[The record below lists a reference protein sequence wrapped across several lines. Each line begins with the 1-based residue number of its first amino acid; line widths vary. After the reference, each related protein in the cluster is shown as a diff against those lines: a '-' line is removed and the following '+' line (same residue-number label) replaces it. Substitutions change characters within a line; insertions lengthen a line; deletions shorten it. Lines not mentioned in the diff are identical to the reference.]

1 MLLKI
6 REKSQG
12 VFSWLIL
19 LLICVPFALW
29 GIQNYLDV
37 GEESPVATVGEKE
50 FFQRD
55 INRAYRQY
63 SENFKGMSIDEAQL
77 KKLALEKLIRD
88 EVLLQHVE
96 DEGLAVTDKSVR
108 DFVANLEYFQ
118 TDGKFDKERYK
129 TLLSQQKITSDEFVR
144 RIKKA
149 MIMEQ
154 FQRTI
159 VESSF
164 STDYDVEQ
172 FFKIQNQTRS
182 AHFVTVPLSTVVADV
197 GDDEVQA
204 YYQDHVDNYRTE
216 ATVAIEYIE
225 LSLGDLAKS
234 INPTS
239 AQLEMFYQEQQDAF
253 RTDER
258 RKISHILLA
267 DKNKAS
273 EQAAEIK
280 ERLKT
285 SSFET
290 LASEFSADKLSASKG
305 GDLGLIVAGDM
316 DPDFEEIALGL
327 VEGEVSEPVKTEFG
341 YHIIKVTE
349 LTPGVVKPYEE
360 VKKIVELGF
369 KKVEAENIFYELGET
384 LAEISFENPD
394 TLEVAAES
402 IGVAIHQTENFTRA
416 QGNTDISAEES
427 VREKAFSEDV
437 LAGNNSEVIELGSD
451 RIVVLRVLNHSPSK
465 ARELSEVSGL
475 IESRLKGDS
484 AKQQTLELA
493 KELKALVQSGESLE
507 LLAKEKGFSFVVADD
522 LGRNNGD
529 LPWEINRAIFVGAKP
544 KSDQPT
550 TMVVALESGEQAVVN
565 LLSVTEGALAKA
577 NKKEFGIARTNIT
590 KLLSEG
596 DFDAV
601 LSDLQADAVVNLSEQ
616 L

>member
-12 VFSWLIL
+12 VFSWFIL
-19 LLICVPFALW
+19 LMICVPFALW

-37 GEESPVATVGEKE
+37 GEETPVATVGDKE

-55 INRAYRQY
+55 INRAFSQY
-63 SENFKGMSIDEAQL
+63 SENFKGVNIDETQL

-96 DEGLAVTDKSVR
+96 DEKLAVTDKSVR
-108 DFVANLEYFQ
+108 DFVATLEYFQ
-118 TDGKFDKERYK
+118 TDGKFDKERYQA
-129 TLLSQQKITSDEFVR
+129 LLSQQKITSDEFVR

-159 VESSF
+159 VESGF

-182 AHFVTVPLSTVVADV
+182 AHFVIVPLSSPEGAV
-197 GDDEVQA
+197 GDAEIQS
-204 YYQDHVDNYRTE
+204 YYQDNIDNYRTE
-216 ATVAIEYIE
+216 ATVSIEYIE
-225 LSLGDLAKS
+225 LSLDDLAGS
-234 INPTS
+234 IKPTP
-239 AQLEMFYQEQQDAF
+239 AQLEAFYQEQQDAF

-258 RKISHILLA
+258 RKISHILLS
-267 DKNKAS
+267 DKSKAL
-273 EQAAEIK
+273 EQARQIK
-280 ERLKT
+280 ERLDT
-285 SSFET
+285 SSFEV

-316 DPDFEEIALGL
+316 DPDFEKVALAL
-327 VEGEVSEPVKTEFG
+327 AEGEVSDPVETEFG
-341 YHIIKVTE
+341 FHIIKVTE
-349 LTPGVVKPYEE
+349 LTAGVVKPYEE
-360 VKKIVELGF
+360 VKTVVELGF

-402 IGVAIHQTENFTRA
+402 IGVAVKKTENFTRS
-416 QGNTDISAEES
+416 QGNKDLSAEDA

-451 RIVVLRVLNHSPSK
+451 RIVVLRVLKHTPSK
-465 ARELSEVSGL
+465 ARELSEVSEMIVDKL
-475 IESRLKGDS
+475 NSNA
-484 AKQQTLELA
+484 AKQKTLELA
-493 KELKALVQSGESLE
+493 KEFKALVQSGESLE
-507 LLAKEKGFSFVVADD
+507 LLAKKNDFSFVIADD
-522 LGRNNGD
+522 LGRNTGD
-529 LPWEINRAIFVGAKP
+529 LPWEINRAIFIGAKP
-544 KSDQPT
+544 KSDQAT
-550 TMVVALESGEQAVVN
+550 TMIVALESGEQAVVN
-565 LLSVTEGALAKA
+565 LLSVTEGELAKA

-590 KLLSEG
+590 KLLAEG

-601 LSDLQADAVVNLSEQ
+601 LSDLQASAEVNISAP
-616 L
+616 

>member
-19 LLICVPFALW
+19 LMICVPFGLW
-29 GIQNYLDV
+29 GIQNYLGE
-37 GEESPVATVGEKE
+37 GEESPVVTIGDKE

-55 INRAYRQY
+55 VNRAYSQH
-63 SENFKGMSIDEAQL
+63 SQSFKGMNIDETQL

-88 EVLLQHVE
+88 EVLLQYVE
-96 DEGLAVTDKSVR
+96 NEGLAVTDKSVR
-108 DFVANLEYFQ
+108 DFVATLEYFQ
-118 TDGKFDKERYK
+118 TEGKFDKERYQN
-129 TLLSQQKITSDEFVR
+129 LLSQQKMTSDEFVR

-159 VESSF
+159 VESGF
-164 STDYDVEQ
+164 TTDYDVEQ
-172 FFKIQNQTRS
+172 FFKIQNQSRS
-182 AHFVTVPLSTVVADV
+182 ARFVIVPLPTDVTAV
-197 GDDEVQA
+197 GDEEIQI
-204 YYQDHVDNYRTE
+204 YYQDNAESYRTE
-216 ATVAIEYIE
+216 AKVAIEYIE
-225 LSLGDLAKS
+225 LALDDLAKS
-234 INPTS
+234 IHPS
-239 AQLEMFYQEQQDAF
+239 PAQLELFYQDQQDAF

-258 RKISHILLA
+258 RKISHILLTDMDTA
-267 DKNKAS
+267 LV
-273 EQAAEIK
+273 QAAEIK

-285 SSFET
+285 SGFEA
-290 LASEFSADKLSASKG
+290 LAREFSADKLSASKG

-316 DPDFEEIALGL
+316 DAAFEGIALGL
-327 VEGEVSEPVKTEFG
+327 AEGEVSEPVKTEFG

-360 VKKIVELGF
+360 VKKVVELGF

-402 IGVAIHQTENFTRA
+402 IGVSVRQTESFTRT
-416 QGNTDISAEES
+416 QGHDDLSVEDL

-451 RIVVLRVLNHSPSK
+451 RIVVLRVLSHSLAKVRP
-465 ARELSEVSGL
+465 LSEVSSL
-475 IESRLKGDS
+475 IKDRLKSDA
-484 AKQQTLELA
+484 AKQQALAVA
-493 KELKALVQSGESLE
+493 KELKSLVQSGQSLAV
-507 LLAKEKGFSFVVADD
+507 LAKEKGLSFIVADD
-522 LGRNNGD
+522 VQRNNAD
-529 LPWEINRAIFVGAKP
+529 FPWEIGSAIFVGAKP
-544 KSDQPT
+544 KGERPT

-565 LLSVTEGALAKA
+565 LLSVTEGQLAKA
-577 NKKEFGIARTNIT
+577 NKKEFSIARTNIS
-590 KLLSEG
+590 KLLADG

-601 LSDLQADAVVNLSEQ
+601 LSSLQANALVNVLEP
-616 L
+616 

>member
-1 MLLKI
+1 
-6 REKSQG
+6 
-12 VFSWLIL
+12 
-19 LLICVPFALW
+19 
-29 GIQNYLDV
+29 
-37 GEESPVATVGEKE
+37 
-50 FFQRD
+50 
-55 INRAYRQY
+55 
-63 SENFKGMSIDEAQL
+63 
-77 KKLALEKLIRD
+77 
-88 EVLLQHVE
+88 
-96 DEGLAVTDKSVR
+96 
-108 DFVANLEYFQ
+108 
-118 TDGKFDKERYK
+118 
-129 TLLSQQKITSDEFVR
+129 QQKITSDEFVR

-159 VESSF
+159 VESGF

-182 AHFVTVPLSTVVADV
+182 ARFVTVPLPVVGADV
-197 GDDEVQA
+197 GDDEIQA
-204 YYQDHVDNYRTE
+204 YYQDNVESYRTE
-216 ATVAIEYIE
+216 STVAIEYIE
-225 LSLGDLAKS
+225 LALDDLAKS
-234 INPTS
+234 IKPTS
-239 AQLEMFYQEQQDAF
+239 AQLEMFYQDQQDAF

-258 RKISHILLA
+258 RKISHILLS
-267 DKNKAS
+267 DKNKALV
-273 EQAAEIK
+273 QAAEIK
-280 ERLKT
+280 ERLKS
-285 SSFET
+285 SSFAA
-290 LASEFSADKLSASKG
+290 LAGEFSADKLSASKG

-316 DPDFEEIALGL
+316 DPDFEKIALGL
-327 VEGEVSEPVKTEFG
+327 AEGEVSEPVKTEFG
-341 YHIIKVTE
+341 YHIIKVPE

-384 LAEISFENPD
+384 LAEISFESPD
-394 TLEVAAES
+394 TLDVAAES
-402 IGVAIHQTENFTRA
+402 IGVAIQQTDNFTRS

-475 IESRLKGDS
+475 IESRLKRDS
-484 AKQQTLELA
+484 AKQQSLEIA
-493 KELKALVQSGESLE
+493 NALKALVQSGESLD
-507 LLAKEKGFSFVVADD
+507 LLAKEKGLSFVVADD

-565 LLSVTEGALAKA
+565 LLSVTEGELAKA
-577 NKKEFGIARTNIT
+577 DKKELGIARTNIT
-590 KLLSEG
+590 KLLAEG

-601 LSDLQADAVVNLSEQ
+601 LSDLQADAVVNLSE

>member
-12 VFSWLIL
+12 VFSWFIL
-19 LLICVPFALW
+19 LMICVPFALW

-55 INRAYRQY
+55 INRAYSQY
-63 SENFKGMSIDEAQL
+63 SENFKGMNIDETQL

-108 DFVANLEYFQ
+108 DFVATLEYFQ
-118 TDGKFDKERYK
+118 TDGQFDKERYQA
-129 TLLSQQKITSDEFVR
+129 LLSQQKITSDEFVR

-159 VESSF
+159 VESGF

-182 AHFVTVPLSTVVADV
+182 ARFVTVPLPVVGADI
-197 GDDEVQA
+197 GDDEIQA
-204 YYQDHVDNYRTE
+204 YYQDNVESYRTE
-216 ATVAIEYIE
+216 STVSIEYIE
-225 LSLGDLAKS
+225 LALDDLAKS
-234 INPTS
+234 IKPTS
-239 AQLEMFYQEQQDAF
+239 AQLEVFYQEQQDAF

-258 RKISHILLA
+258 RKISHILLS
-267 DKNKAS
+267 DEHKALV
-273 EQAAEIK
+273 QAAEIK
-280 ERLKT
+280 ERLKN
-285 SSFET
+285 SSFAT
-290 LASEFSADKLSASKG
+290 LAAEFSADKLSASKG

-316 DPDFEEIALGL
+316 NPDFEKIALGL
-327 VEGEVSEPVKTEFG
+327 AEGEVSDPVKTEFG

-384 LAEISFENPD
+384 LAEISFESPD
-394 TLEVAAES
+394 TLDVAAES
-402 IGVAIHQTENFTRA
+402 IGVAIQQTDNFTRS

-427 VREKAFSEDV
+427 VRDKAFSEDV

-475 IESRLKGDS
+475 IESRLKRDS
-484 AKQQTLELA
+484 AKQQSLEIA
-493 KELKALVQSGESLE
+493 NELKALVQSGKSLD
-507 LLAKEKGFSFVVADD
+507 LLAKEKGLSFVVADD

-565 LLSVTEGALAKA
+565 LLSVTEGELAKA
-577 NKKEFGIARTNIT
+577 DKKELGIARTNIT
-590 KLLSEG
+590 KLLAEG

-601 LSDLQADAVVNLSEQ
+601 LSDLQADAVVNLSE

>member
-12 VFSWLIL
+12 VFSWFIL
-19 LLICVPFALW
+19 LMICVPFALW

-55 INRAYRQY
+55 INRAYSQY
-63 SENFKGMSIDEAQL
+63 SENFKGMNIDETQL

-108 DFVANLEYFQ
+108 DFVATLEYFQ
-118 TDGKFDKERYK
+118 TDGQFDKERYQA
-129 TLLSQQKITSDEFVR
+129 LLSQQKITSDEFVR

-159 VESSF
+159 VESGF

-182 AHFVTVPLSTVVADV
+182 ARFVTVPLPVVGADV
-197 GDDEVQA
+197 GDDEIQA
-204 YYQDHVDNYRTE
+204 YYQDNVESYRTE
-216 ATVAIEYIE
+216 STVSIEYIE
-225 LSLGDLAKS
+225 LALDDLAKS
-234 INPTS
+234 IKPTS
-239 AQLEMFYQEQQDAF
+239 AQLEMFYQDQQDAF

-258 RKISHILLA
+258 RKISHILLS
-267 DKNKAS
+267 DKNKALV
-273 EQAAEIK
+273 QAAEIK
-280 ERLKT
+280 ERLKS
-285 SSFET
+285 SSFAA
-290 LASEFSADKLSASKG
+290 LAGEFSADKLSASKG

-316 DPDFEEIALGL
+316 NPDFEKIALGL
-327 VEGEVSEPVKTEFG
+327 AEGEVSDPVKTEFG

-384 LAEISFENPD
+384 LAEISFESPD
-394 TLEVAAES
+394 TLDVAAES
-402 IGVAIHQTENFTRA
+402 IGVAIQQTDNFTRS

-475 IESRLKGDS
+475 IESRLKRDS
-484 AKQQTLELA
+484 AKQQSLEIA
-493 KELKALVQSGESLE
+493 NELKALVQSGKSLD
-507 LLAKEKGFSFVVADD
+507 LLAKEKGLSFVVADD

-565 LLSVTEGALAKA
+565 LLSVTEGELAKA
-577 NKKEFGIARTNIT
+577 DKKELGIARTNIT
-590 KLLSEG
+590 KLLAEG

-601 LSDLQADAVVNLSEQ
+601 LSDLQADAVVNLSE

>member
-19 LLICVPFALW
+19 LMICVPFALW

-55 INRAYRQY
+55 INRAYSQY
-63 SENFKGMSIDEAQL
+63 SENFKGMNIDETQL

-108 DFVANLEYFQ
+108 DFVATLEYFQ
-118 TDGKFDKERYK
+118 TDGKFDKERYQA
-129 TLLSQQKITSDEFVR
+129 LLSQQKITSDEFVR

-159 VESSF
+159 VESGF

-182 AHFVTVPLSTVVADV
+182 AHFVTVPLPVVGADV
-197 GDDEVQA
+197 GDDEIQA
-204 YYQDHVDNYRTE
+204 YYQDNVESYRTE
-216 ATVAIEYIE
+216 STVAIEYIE
-225 LSLGDLAKS
+225 LALDDLAKS
-234 INPTS
+234 IKPTS

-258 RKISHILLA
+258 RKISHILLS
-267 DKNKAS
+267 DENKALI
-273 EQAAEIK
+273 QAAEIK
-280 ERLKT
+280 ERLKS
-285 SSFET
+285 SSFAT
-290 LASEFSADKLSASKG
+290 LAGEFSADKLSASKG

-316 DPDFEEIALGL
+316 DPDFEKIAFGL
-327 VEGEVSEPVKTEFG
+327 AEGEVSDPVKTEFG

-384 LAEISFENPD
+384 LAEISFESPD
-394 TLEVAAES
+394 TLDVAAES
-402 IGVAIHQTENFTRA
+402 IGVAIQQTDNFTRS

-475 IESRLKGDS
+475 IESRLKRDS
-484 AKQQTLELA
+484 AKQQSLEIA
-493 KELKALVQSGESLE
+493 NALKALVQSGKSLD
-507 LLAKEKGFSFVVADD
+507 LLAKEKGLSYVVADD

-565 LLSVTEGALAKA
+565 LLSVTEGELAKA
-577 NKKEFGIARTNIT
+577 DKKELGIARTNIT
-590 KLLSEG
+590 KLLAEG

-601 LSDLQADAVVNLSEQ
+601 LSDLQADAVVNLSE

>member
-12 VFSWLIL
+12 VFSWFIL
-19 LLICVPFALW
+19 LMICVPFALW

-55 INRAYRQY
+55 INRAYSQY
-63 SENFKGMSIDEAQL
+63 SENFKGINIDETQL

-108 DFVANLEYFQ
+108 DFVATLEYFQ
-118 TDGKFDKERYK
+118 TDGQFDKERYQA
-129 TLLSQQKITSDEFVR
+129 LLSQQKITSDEFVR

-159 VESSF
+159 VESGF

-182 AHFVTVPLSTVVADV
+182 ARFVTVPLPVVGADV
-197 GDDEVQA
+197 GDDEIQA
-204 YYQDHVDNYRTE
+204 YYQDNVESYRTE
-216 ATVAIEYIE
+216 STVAIEYIE
-225 LSLGDLAKS
+225 LALDDLAKS
-234 INPTS
+234 IKPTS
-239 AQLEMFYQEQQDAF
+239 AQLEVFYQEQQDAF

-258 RKISHILLA
+258 RKISHILLS
-267 DKNKAS
+267 DEHKALV
-273 EQAAEIK
+273 QAAEIK
-280 ERLKT
+280 ERLKN
-285 SSFET
+285 SSFAT
-290 LASEFSADKLSASKG
+290 LAGEFSADKLSASKG

-316 DPDFEEIALGL
+316 DPDFEKIALGL
-327 VEGEVSEPVKTEFG
+327 AEGEVSEPVKTEFG

-384 LAEISFENPD
+384 LAEISFESPD
-394 TLEVAAES
+394 TLDVAAES
-402 IGVAIHQTENFTRA
+402 IGVAIQQTDNFTRS

-427 VREKAFSEDV
+427 VRDKAFSEDV

-475 IESRLKGDS
+475 IESRLKRDS
-484 AKQQTLELA
+484 AKQQSLEIA
-493 KELKALVQSGESLE
+493 NELKALVQSGKSLD
-507 LLAKEKGFSFVVADD
+507 LLAKEKGLSFVVADD

-565 LLSVTEGALAKA
+565 LLSVTEGELAKA
-577 NKKEFGIARTNIT
+577 DKKELGIARTNIT
-590 KLLSEG
+590 KLLAEG

-601 LSDLQADAVVNLSEQ
+601 LSDLQADAVVNLSE

>member
-12 VFSWLIL
+12 VFSWFIL
-19 LLICVPFALW
+19 LMICVPFALW

-55 INRAYRQY
+55 INRAYSQY
-63 SENFKGMSIDEAQL
+63 SENFKGMNIDETQL

-108 DFVANLEYFQ
+108 DFVATLEYFQ
-118 TDGKFDKERYK
+118 TDGKFDKERYQ

-159 VESSF
+159 VESGF

-182 AHFVTVPLSTVVADV
+182 ARFVTVPLPVVGSDV
-197 GDDEVQA
+197 GDDEIQA
-204 YYQDHVDNYRTE
+204 YYQDNVESYRTE
-216 ATVAIEYIE
+216 STVSIEYIE
-225 LSLGDLAKS
+225 LALDDLAKS
-234 INPTS
+234 IKPTS
-239 AQLEMFYQEQQDAF
+239 AQLEMFYQDQQDAF

-258 RKISHILLA
+258 RKISHILLS
-267 DKNKAS
+267 DKNKALV
-273 EQAAEIK
+273 QASEIK
-280 ERLKT
+280 ERLK
-285 SSFET
+285 SSNFAT
-290 LASEFSADKLSASKG
+290 LAGEFSADKLSASKG

-316 DPDFEEIALGL
+316 DPDFEKIALGL
-327 VEGEVSEPVKTEFG
+327 AEGEVSEPVKTEFG

-384 LAEISFENPD
+384 LAEISFESPD
-394 TLEVAAES
+394 TLDVAAES
-402 IGVAIHQTENFTRA
+402 IGVAIQQTDNFTRS

-475 IESRLKGDS
+475 IESRLKRDS
-484 AKQQTLELA
+484 AKQQSLEIA
-493 KELKALVQSGESLE
+493 NALKALVQSGKSLD
-507 LLAKEKGFSFVVADD
+507 LLAKEKGLSFVVADD

-577 NKKEFGIARTNIT
+577 DKKELGIARTNIT
-590 KLLSEG
+590 KLLAEG

-601 LSDLQADAVVNLSEQ
+601 LSDLQADAVVNLSE

>member
-12 VFSWLIL
+12 VFSWFIL
-19 LLICVPFALW
+19 LMICVPFALW

-55 INRAYRQY
+55 INRAYSQY
-63 SENFKGMSIDEAQL
+63 SENFKGMNIDETQL

-108 DFVANLEYFQ
+108 DFVATLEYFQ
-118 TDGKFDKERYK
+118 TDGQFDKERYQA
-129 TLLSQQKITSDEFVR
+129 LLSQQKITSDEFVR

-159 VESSF
+159 VESGF

-182 AHFVTVPLSTVVADV
+182 ARFVTVPLPVVGADI
-197 GDDEVQA
+197 GDDEIQA
-204 YYQDHVDNYRTE
+204 YYQDNVESYRTE
-216 ATVAIEYIE
+216 STVSIEYIE
-225 LSLGDLAKS
+225 LALDDLAKS
-234 INPTS
+234 IKPTS
-239 AQLEMFYQEQQDAF
+239 AQLEVFYQEQQDAF

-258 RKISHILLA
+258 RKISHILLS
-267 DKNKAS
+267 DEHKALV
-273 EQAAEIK
+273 QAAEIK
-280 ERLKT
+280 ERLKN
-285 SSFET
+285 SSFAT
-290 LASEFSADKLSASKG
+290 LAGEFSADKLSASKG

-316 DPDFEEIALGL
+316 NPDFEKIALGL
-327 VEGEVSEPVKTEFG
+327 AEGEVSEPVKTEFG

-384 LAEISFENPD
+384 LAEISFESPD
-394 TLEVAAES
+394 TLDVAAES
-402 IGVAIHQTENFTRA
+402 IGVAIQQTDNFTRS

-427 VREKAFSEDV
+427 VRDKAFSEDV

-475 IESRLKGDS
+475 IESRLKRDS
-484 AKQQTLELA
+484 AKQQSLEIA
-493 KELKALVQSGESLE
+493 NELKALVQSGESLD
-507 LLAKEKGFSFVVADD
+507 LLAKEKGLSFVVADD

-565 LLSVTEGALAKA
+565 LLSVTEGELAKA
-577 NKKEFGIARTNIT
+577 DKKELGIARTNIT
-590 KLLSEG
+590 KLLAEG

-601 LSDLQADAVVNLSEQ
+601 LSDLQADAVVNLSE

>member
-12 VFSWLIL
+12 VFSWFIL
-19 LLICVPFALW
+19 LMICVPFALW

-37 GEESPVATVGEKE
+37 GEESPVAMVGEKE

-55 INRAYRQY
+55 INRAYSQY
-63 SENFKGMSIDEAQL
+63 SENFKGMNIDETQL

-108 DFVANLEYFQ
+108 DFVATLEYFQ
-118 TDGKFDKERYK
+118 TDGKFDKERYQ

-159 VESSF
+159 VESGF

-182 AHFVTVPLSTVVADV
+182 ARFVTVPLPVVGSDV
-197 GDDEVQA
+197 GDDEIQA
-204 YYQDHVDNYRTE
+204 YYQDNVESYRTE
-216 ATVAIEYIE
+216 STVSIEYIE
-225 LSLGDLAKS
+225 LALDDLAKS
-234 INPTS
+234 IKPTS
-239 AQLEMFYQEQQDAF
+239 AQLEMFYQDQQDAF

-258 RKISHILLA
+258 RKISHILLS
-267 DKNKAS
+267 DKNKALV
-273 EQAAEIK
+273 QASEIK
-280 ERLKT
+280 ERLK
-285 SSFET
+285 SSNFAT
-290 LASEFSADKLSASKG
+290 LAGEFSADKLSASKG

-316 DPDFEEIALGL
+316 DPDFEKIALGL
-327 VEGEVSEPVKTEFG
+327 AEGEVSEPVKTEFG

-384 LAEISFENPD
+384 LAEISFESPD
-394 TLEVAAES
+394 TLDVAAES
-402 IGVAIHQTENFTRA
+402 IGVAIQQTDNFTRS

-475 IESRLKGDS
+475 IESRLKRDS
-484 AKQQTLELA
+484 AKQQSLEIA
-493 KELKALVQSGESLE
+493 NALKALVQSGKSLD
-507 LLAKEKGFSFVVADD
+507 LLAKEKGLSFVVADD

-565 LLSVTEGALAKA
+565 LLSVTEGELAKA
-577 NKKEFGIARTNIT
+577 DKKELGIARTNIT
-590 KLLSEG
+590 KLLAEG

-601 LSDLQADAVVNLSEQ
+601 LSDLQADAVVNLSE

>member
-19 LLICVPFALW
+19 LMICVPFALW

-55 INRAYRQY
+55 INRAYSQY
-63 SENFKGMSIDEAQL
+63 SENFKGMNIDETQL

-108 DFVANLEYFQ
+108 DFVATLEYFQ
-118 TDGKFDKERYK
+118 TDGKFDKERYQA
-129 TLLSQQKITSDEFVR
+129 LLSQQKITSDEFVR

-159 VESSF
+159 VESGF

-182 AHFVTVPLSTVVADV
+182 AHFVTVPLPVVGADV
-197 GDDEVQA
+197 GDDEIQA
-204 YYQDHVDNYRTE
+204 YYQDNVESYRTE
-216 ATVAIEYIE
+216 STVAIEYIE
-225 LSLGDLAKS
+225 LALDDLAKS
-234 INPTS
+234 IKPTS

-258 RKISHILLA
+258 RKISHILLS
-267 DKNKAS
+267 DENKALI
-273 EQAAEIK
+273 QAAEIK
-280 ERLKT
+280 ERLKS
-285 SSFET
+285 SSFGT
-290 LASEFSADKLSASKG
+290 LAGEFSADKLSASKG

-316 DPDFEEIALGL
+316 DPDFEKIAFGL
-327 VEGEVSEPVKTEFG
+327 AEGEVSDPVKTEFG

-384 LAEISFENPD
+384 LAEISFESPD
-394 TLEVAAES
+394 TLDVAAES
-402 IGVAIHQTENFTRA
+402 IGVAIQQTDNFTRS

-475 IESRLKGDS
+475 IESRLKRDS
-484 AKQQTLELA
+484 AKQQSLEIA
-493 KELKALVQSGESLE
+493 NALKALVQSGKSLD
-507 LLAKEKGFSFVVADD
+507 LLAKEKGLSYVVADD

-565 LLSVTEGALAKA
+565 LLSVTEGELAKA
-577 NKKEFGIARTNIT
+577 DKKELGIARTNIT
-590 KLLSEG
+590 KLLAEG

-601 LSDLQADAVVNLSEQ
+601 LSDLQADAVVNLSE

>member
-12 VFSWLIL
+12 VFSWFIL
-19 LLICVPFALW
+19 LMICVPFALW

-55 INRAYRQY
+55 INRAYSQY
-63 SENFKGMSIDEAQL
+63 SENFKGMNIDETQL

-108 DFVANLEYFQ
+108 DFVATLEYFQ
-118 TDGKFDKERYK
+118 TDGKFDKERYQA
-129 TLLSQQKITSDEFVR
+129 LLSQQKITSDEFVR

-159 VESSF
+159 VESGF

-182 AHFVTVPLSTVVADV
+182 ARFVTVPLPVVGADI
-197 GDDEVQA
+197 GDDEIQA
-204 YYQDHVDNYRTE
+204 YYQDNVESYRTE
-216 ATVAIEYIE
+216 STVSIEYIE
-225 LSLGDLAKS
+225 LALDDLAKS
-234 INPTS
+234 IKPTS
-239 AQLEMFYQEQQDAF
+239 AQLEVFYQEQQDAF

-258 RKISHILLA
+258 RKISHILLS
-267 DKNKAS
+267 DEHKALV
-273 EQAAEIK
+273 QAAEIK
-280 ERLKT
+280 ERLKN
-285 SSFET
+285 SSFAT
-290 LASEFSADKLSASKG
+290 LAGEFSADKLSASKG

-316 DPDFEEIALGL
+316 NPDFEKIALGL
-327 VEGEVSEPVKTEFG
+327 AEGEVSDPVKTEFG

-384 LAEISFENPD
+384 LAEISFESPD
-394 TLEVAAES
+394 TLDVAAES
-402 IGVAIHQTENFTRA
+402 IGVAIQQTDNFTRS

-475 IESRLKGDS
+475 IESRLKRDS
-484 AKQQTLELA
+484 AKQQSLEIA
-493 KELKALVQSGESLE
+493 NALKALVQSGESLD
-507 LLAKEKGFSFVVADD
+507 LLAKEKGLSFVVADD

-565 LLSVTEGALAKA
+565 LLSVTEGELAKA
-577 NKKEFGIARTNIT
+577 DKKELGIARTNIT
-590 KLLSEG
+590 KLLAEG

-601 LSDLQADAVVNLSEQ
+601 LSDLQADAVVNLSE

>member
-19 LLICVPFALW
+19 LMICVPFALW

-108 DFVANLEYFQ
+108 DFVATLEYFQ

-182 AHFVTVPLSTVVADV
+182 AHFVTVPLPVVGADV
-197 GDDEVQA
+197 GDDEIQA
-204 YYQDHVDNYRTE
+204 YYQDNVESYRTE
-216 ATVAIEYIE
+216 STVAIEYIE
-225 LSLGDLAKS
+225 LALDDLAKS
-234 INPTS
+234 IKPTS

-258 RKISHILLA
+258 RKISHILLS
-267 DKNKAS
+267 DENKALI
-273 EQAAEIK
+273 QAAEIK
-280 ERLKT
+280 ERLKS
-285 SSFET
+285 SSFGS
-290 LASEFSADKLSASKG
+290 LAGEFSADKLSASKG

-316 DPDFEEIALGL
+316 DPDFEEIAFGL
-327 VEGEVSEPVKTEFG
+327 AEGEVSDPVKTEFG

-384 LAEISFENPD
+384 LAEISFESPD
-394 TLEVAAES
+394 TLDVAAES
-402 IGVAIHQTENFTRA
+402 IGVAIQQTDNFTRS

-475 IESRLKGDS
+475 IESRLKRDS
-484 AKQQTLELA
+484 AKQQSLEIA
-493 KELKALVQSGESLE
+493 NALKALVQSGKSLD
-507 LLAKEKGFSFVVADD
+507 LLAKEKGLSYVVADD

-565 LLSVTEGALAKA
+565 LLSVTEGELAKA
-577 NKKEFGIARTNIT
+577 DKKELGIARTNIT
-590 KLLSEG
+590 KLLAEG

-601 LSDLQADAVVNLSEQ
+601 LSDLQADAVVNLSE

>member
-12 VFSWLIL
+12 VFSWFIL
-19 LLICVPFALW
+19 LMICVPFALW

-55 INRAYRQY
+55 INRAYSQY
-63 SENFKGMSIDEAQL
+63 SENFKGMNIDETQL

-108 DFVANLEYFQ
+108 DFVATLEYFQ
-118 TDGKFDKERYK
+118 TDGKFDKERYQA
-129 TLLSQQKITSDEFVR
+129 LLSQQKITSDEFVR

-159 VESSF
+159 VESGF

-182 AHFVTVPLSTVVADV
+182 ARFVTVPLPVVGADI
-197 GDDEVQA
+197 GDDEIQA
-204 YYQDHVDNYRTE
+204 YYQDNVESYRTE
-216 ATVAIEYIE
+216 STVSIEYIE
-225 LSLGDLAKS
+225 LALDDLAKS
-234 INPTS
+234 IKPTS
-239 AQLEMFYQEQQDAF
+239 AQLEVFYQEQQDAF

-258 RKISHILLA
+258 RKISHILLS
-267 DKNKAS
+267 DEHKALV
-273 EQAAEIK
+273 QAAEIK
-280 ERLKT
+280 ERLKN
-285 SSFET
+285 SSFAT
-290 LASEFSADKLSASKG
+290 LAGEFSADKLSASKG

-316 DPDFEEIALGL
+316 NPDFEKIALGL
-327 VEGEVSEPVKTEFG
+327 AEGEVSDPVKTEFG

-384 LAEISFENPD
+384 LAEISFESPD
-394 TLEVAAES
+394 TLDVAAES
-402 IGVAIHQTENFTRA
+402 IGVAIQQTDNFTRS

-427 VREKAFSEDV
+427 VRDKAFSEDV

-475 IESRLKGDS
+475 IESRLKRDS
-484 AKQQTLELA
+484 AKQQSLEIA
-493 KELKALVQSGESLE
+493 NALKALVQSGKSLD
-507 LLAKEKGFSFVVADD
+507 LLAKEKGLSFVVADD

-565 LLSVTEGALAKA
+565 LLSVTEGELAKA
-577 NKKEFGIARTNIT
+577 DKKELGIARTNIT
-590 KLLSEG
+590 KLLAEG

-601 LSDLQADAVVNLSEQ
+601 LSDLQADAVVNLSE

>member
-19 LLICVPFALW
+19 LMICVPFALW

-55 INRAYRQY
+55 INRAYSQY
-63 SENFKGMSIDEAQL
+63 SENFKGMNIDETQL

-108 DFVANLEYFQ
+108 DFVATLEYFQ
-118 TDGKFDKERYK
+118 TDGKFDKERYQA
-129 TLLSQQKITSDEFVR
+129 LLSQQKITSDEFVR

-159 VESSF
+159 VESGF

-182 AHFVTVPLSTVVADV
+182 AHFVTVPLPVVGADV
-197 GDDEVQA
+197 GDDEIQA
-204 YYQDHVDNYRTE
+204 YYQDNVESYRTE
-216 ATVAIEYIE
+216 STVAIEYIE
-225 LSLGDLAKS
+225 LALDDLAKS
-234 INPTS
+234 IKPTS

-258 RKISHILLA
+258 RKISHILLS
-267 DKNKAS
+267 DENKALI
-273 EQAAEIK
+273 QAAEIK
-280 ERLKT
+280 ERLKS
-285 SSFET
+285 SSFAT
-290 LASEFSADKLSASKG
+290 LAGEFSADKLSASKG

-316 DPDFEEIALGL
+316 DPDFEKIAFGL
-327 VEGEVSEPVKTEFG
+327 AEGEVSDPVKTEFG

-384 LAEISFENPD
+384 LAEISFESPD
-394 TLEVAAES
+394 TLDVAAES
-402 IGVAIHQTENFTRA
+402 IGVAIQQTDDFTRS
-416 QGNTDISAEES
+416 QGNIDISAEES

-475 IESRLKGDS
+475 IESRLKRDS
-484 AKQQTLELA
+484 AKQQSLEIA
-493 KELKALVQSGESLE
+493 NALKALVQSGKSLD
-507 LLAKEKGFSFVVADD
+507 LLAKEKGLSYVVADD

-565 LLSVTEGALAKA
+565 LLSVTEGELAKA
-577 NKKEFGIARTNIT
+577 DKKELGIARTNIT
-590 KLLSEG
+590 KLLAEG

-601 LSDLQADAVVNLSEQ
+601 LSDLQADAVVNLSE

>member
-12 VFSWLIL
+12 VFSWFIL
-19 LLICVPFALW
+19 LMICVPFALW

-55 INRAYRQY
+55 INRAYSQY
-63 SENFKGMSIDEAQL
+63 SENFKGINIDETQL

-108 DFVANLEYFQ
+108 DFVATLEYFQ
-118 TDGKFDKERYK
+118 TDGQFDKERYQA
-129 TLLSQQKITSDEFVR
+129 LLSQQKITSDEFVR

-159 VESSF
+159 VESGF

-182 AHFVTVPLSTVVADV
+182 ARFVTVPLPVVGADV
-197 GDDEVQA
+197 GDDEIQA
-204 YYQDHVDNYRTE
+204 YYQDNVESYRTE
-216 ATVAIEYIE
+216 STVAIEYIE
-225 LSLGDLAKS
+225 LALDDLAKS
-234 INPTS
+234 IKPTS
-239 AQLEMFYQEQQDAF
+239 AQLEMFYQDQQDAF

-258 RKISHILLA
+258 RKISHILLS
-267 DKNKAS
+267 DKNKALV
-273 EQAAEIK
+273 QAAEIK
-280 ERLKT
+280 EHLKS
-285 SSFET
+285 SSFAA
-290 LASEFSADKLSASKG
+290 LAGEFSADKLSASKG

-316 DPDFEEIALGL
+316 DPDFEKIALGL
-327 VEGEVSEPVKTEFG
+327 AEGEVSEPVKTEFG

-384 LAEISFENPD
+384 LAEISFESPD
-394 TLEVAAES
+394 TLDVAAES
-402 IGVAIHQTENFTRA
+402 IGVAIQQTDNFTRS

-475 IESRLKGDS
+475 IESRLKRDS
-484 AKQQTLELA
+484 AKQQSLEIA
-493 KELKALVQSGESLE
+493 NALKALVQSGESLD
-507 LLAKEKGFSFVVADD
+507 LLAKEKGLSFVVADD

-565 LLSVTEGALAKA
+565 LLSVTEGELEKA
-577 NKKEFGIARTNIT
+577 DKKELGIARTNIT
-590 KLLSEG
+590 KLLAEG

-601 LSDLQADAVVNLSEQ
+601 LSDLQADAVVNLSE